1 MDIRYLQTFREIV
14 RQGSFSGAAK
24 KLSYT
29 QSTITFHVE
38 SLEKEVG
45 VALFEKVGRRMVLT
59 RAGEEFIPYVDEVL
73 AALDKMANFRT
84 DLAECKGTLR
94 LGAPESLLCFRLP
107 EILKEFHGRAPK
119 VHLVLRSMNSR
130 NVQNGLKNDEI
141 DVGVFYKNEVDPLI
155 QWNPFESYPLVL
167 FGSPNI
173 RRKYPDFTKS
183 HQSIPLLAA
192 IVQPMPGSLGQQFHG
207 YLRKKDIHLGNVIE
221 IRSTQT
227 IKNLV
232 KNDVGICYL
241 PRFVVEEEFKRGE
254 LVELKTD
261 MEQKP
266 VEAVYGYRRNKWVSP
281 AMRLFMEILVKSR
294 K

>member
-1 MDIRYLQTFREIV
+1 MDLRYLQTFREIV

-38 SLEKEVG
+38 SLEKAVG
-45 VALFEKVGRRMVLT
+45 VSLFEKVGRRMVLT

-73 AALDKMANFRT
+73 ASVDKLKNFKT
-84 DLAECKGTLR
+84 DLSEFRGTLR

-107 EILKEFHGRAPK
+107 VILKEFHARAPK

-130 NVQNGLKNDEI
+130 NVQNRLKDDEI
-141 DVGVFYKNEVDPLI
+141 DVGVFYKNEVDFLI
-155 QWNPFESYPLVL
+155 QWKPFEAYPLVL
-167 FGSPNI
+167 FGSPDV
-173 RRKYPDFTKS
+173 KGEHQDFTKP
-183 HQSIPLLAA
+183 HQSFPLLAA
-192 IVQPMPGSLGQQFHG
+192 IVQPMPGSLRQQFHD
-207 YLRKKDIHLGNVIE
+207 YLLKKDIRLGNTIE

-241 PRFVVEEEFKRGE
+241 PRFVVEEEMKRGE
-254 LVELKTD
+254 LVELPTD
-261 MEQKP
+261 MKQSP
-266 VEAVYGYRRNKWVSP
+266 VEAVYGYRKNKWVSP
-281 AMRLFMEILVKSR
+281 AMKLFMEILEKNRS
-294 K
+294 